1 MRNALLFY
9 CRVGFE
15 NDVRQEWEARA
26 GQTGGWEHDDGYVLF
41 KPGKNNENED
51 PNPPKANETIFAR
64 QTIRVLADIEL
75 GDKDRLGPILQAL
88 QELQAGPFNDV
99 WLEHPDSDAGKPLSG
114 FCTRFRDIL
123 GTALTELNLINPR
136 AALRLHVFFPS
147 MSRAIIG
154 TTDPRNAN
162 PWPMGIARVRMP
174 TGAPSRSTLKLSE
187 AFMTLVPE
195 ADNLLKE
202 GMTGVDLG
210 AAPGGWTFQLVAR
223 GLKVFAIDNGPM
235 KGDMAIHPHVKHLRE
250 DGFRYKPQH
259 PVDWLVCDMVE
270 QPARIAE
277 LVGRWLAT
285 GMARHAVFNLKLPMK
300 KRWAEIEKCF
310 GIIEA
315 AMDKAEVR
323 YVLTARHLYHDRE
336 EITCYLGRPKAPA
349 SARKTTEMNEDKPAR
364 KPLAA
369 KAVAEP
375 RPTGKAAPK
384 PASKP
389 RTGGRSVA
397 RNTSKT
403 GARTPR
409 NKPR

>member
-9 CRVGFE
+9 CRAGFE
-15 NDVRQEWEARA
+15 NDVRHEWEART
-26 GQTGGWEHDDGYVLF
+26 GQTGGWESAPGYVLF
-41 KPGKNNENED
+41 KPGKAGDHEN
-51 PNPPKANETIFAR
+51 PNVPRANETIFAR
-64 QTIRVLADIEL
+64 QTIRVMADIEL
-75 GDKDRLGPILQAL
+75 GEKDRLGPILEAL
-88 QELQAGPFNDV
+88 QASGAGPFNDV
-99 WLEHPDSDAGKPLSG
+99 WLEHPDSDEGKPLSG
-114 FCTRFRDIL
+114 FCRRFGDVL
-123 GTALTELNLINPR
+123 GTALTEMNLLNER
-136 AALRLHVFFPS
+136 APYRLHVFFPS
-147 MSRAIIG
+147 MTRAIIG
-154 TTDPRNAN
+154 TTDPRHSN

-174 TGAPSRSTLKLSE
+174 TEAPSRSTLKLSE
-187 AFMTLVPE
+187 AFMTLVPD
-195 ADNLLKE
+195 ADSLLKP

-210 AAPGGWTFQLVAR
+210 AAPGGWTYQLVAR

-259 PVDWLVCDMVE
+259 PVDWLVCDMIE

-277 LVGRWLAT
+277 LISKWLAN

-315 AMDKAEVR
+315 AMDRADVH

-336 EITCYLGRPKAPA
+336 EITCYLGRPKAPV
-349 SARKTTEMNEDKPAR
+349 SARKTTEPNTGAKARPATKAANAKPVAAKPA
-364 KPLAA
+364 AA
-369 KAVAEP
+369 KP
-375 RPTGKAAPK
+375 AA
-384 PASKP
+384 KP
-389 RTGGRSVA
+389 RVGGRSVA